1 MGFPEAV
8 NKMFTKRNIVN
19 KMFLLVISEQKQWE
33 AKVKVKETDPTWSKI
48 LFLSVIPIDQLKKVT
63 LKSNFDQI
71 SFLPPG
77 PCKGKVQ
84 CSK

>member
-63 LKSNFDQI
+63 LKSNFD
-71 SFLPPG
+71 
-77 PCKGKVQ
+77 
-84 CSK
+84 